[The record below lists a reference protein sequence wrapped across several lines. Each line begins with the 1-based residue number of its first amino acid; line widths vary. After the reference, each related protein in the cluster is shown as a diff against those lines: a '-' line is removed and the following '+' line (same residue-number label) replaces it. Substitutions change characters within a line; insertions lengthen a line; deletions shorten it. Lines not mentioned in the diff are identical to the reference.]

1 MGCVAVS
8 NVVPFRRVAA
18 PPPMGE
24 REAGLRRRG
33 EQRVLMETV
42 YALGT
47 MVVAAD
53 DRETKLTA
61 SRLQV
66 YGFVAVEE
74 LGEDGRGRRL
84 RPSEAIRARMDRP
97 WRLSKPQLG
106 ASVTIPSLDGF
117 LFDSEPVNQPA

>member
-8 NVVPFRRVAA
+8 NVVPFRRKMTA
-18 PPPMGE
+18 PPMGE

-66 YGFVAVEE
+66 YGFVVVEE
-74 LGEDGRGRRL
+74 MGDDGRGRRL
-84 RPSEAIRARMDRP
+84 RPSEAIRARTDRP
-97 WRLSKPQLG
+97 WRLSKP
-106 ASVTIPSLDGF
+106 AITSAVTIPSLDGF
-117 LFDSEPVNQPA
+117 LFEAEPMDQLA

>member
-1 MGCVAVS
+1 MGAVGVS
-8 NVVPFRRVAA
+8 NVVPFRRVVA
-18 PPPMGE
+18 PPPLGE

-33 EQRVLMETV
+33 EQRMLMETV

-47 MVVAAD
+47 MVLGAE

-66 YGFVAVEE
+66 YGFVTIEE

-84 RPSEAIRARMDRP
+84 RPSEAIRARTDRP
-97 WRLSKPQLG
+97 WRLSKPVLG
-106 ASVTIPSLDGF
+106 RR
-117 LFDSEPVNQPA
+117 

>member
-8 NVVPFRRVAA
+8 NVVPFRRVMS

-24 REAGLRRRG
+24 REVGLRRRG

-47 MVVAAD
+47 MVVAAE

-66 YGFVAVEE
+66 YGFVTIEE

-84 RPSEAIRARMDRP
+84 RPSEAIRARTDRP
-97 WRLSKPQLG
+97 WRLSRP
-106 ASVTIPSLDGF
+106 AIATAVTIPSLEGF
-117 LFDSEPVNQPA
+117 LFESESLNQPA

>member
-18 PPPMGE
+18 PPSMSE
-24 REAGLRRRG
+24 HQAGLRRRG

-42 YALGT
+42 YALGS
-47 MVVAAD
+47 MVLGAD

-66 YGFVAVEE
+66 YGFVTIEE

-84 RPSEAIRARMDRP
+84 RPSEAIRARTDRP
-97 WRLSKPQLG
+97 WRLLKP
-106 ASVTIPSLDGF
+106 AMAAAVTIPSLDGF
-117 LFDSEPVNQPA
+117 LFDSEPLDQPA